1 MLEGCTVE
9 SSSAQ
14 KDELIIT
21 GNDLDAVSQSGKLK
35 FEYLPDHLL
44 KTFAKFYVSFPAASI
59 QQATAVKNKD
69 IRKVRHWTTIFLFRE
84 VG

>member
-9 SSSAQ
+9 SSAAQ

-35 FEYLPDHLL
+35 FNISL
-44 KTFAKFYVSFPAASI
+44 I
-59 QQATAVKNKD
+59 
-69 IRKVRHWTTIFLFRE
+69 
-84 VG
+84 